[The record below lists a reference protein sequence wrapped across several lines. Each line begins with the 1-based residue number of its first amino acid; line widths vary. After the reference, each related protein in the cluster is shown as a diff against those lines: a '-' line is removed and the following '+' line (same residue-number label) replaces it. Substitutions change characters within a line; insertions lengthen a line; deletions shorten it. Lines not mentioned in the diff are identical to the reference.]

1 MEIKMKNLLTATMVL
16 GTIFMFDNSHPA
28 KALATSDKDLG
39 GNTTVGIEG
48 CPHRCEGAQCCE
60 SIPGLKYKGQQVV
73 INPISKQ
80 HVFEDPAQPGTWKPI
95 PLGRSSR

>member
-1 MEIKMKNLLTATMVL
+1 MKNLLTATMVL

-28 KALATSDKDLG
+28 KALSTSDKGLD
-39 GNTTVGIEG
+39 GNTTVGIAG
-48 CPHRCEGAQCCE
+48 CHRCEVGAQCCNP
-60 SIPGLKYKGQQVV
+60 ILGLKYKGQQVV